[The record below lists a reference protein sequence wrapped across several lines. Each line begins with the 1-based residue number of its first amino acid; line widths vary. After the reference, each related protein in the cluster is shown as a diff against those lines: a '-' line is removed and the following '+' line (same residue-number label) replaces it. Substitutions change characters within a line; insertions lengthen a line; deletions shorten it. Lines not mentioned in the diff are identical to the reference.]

1 MVITEALAH
10 GLPVIATPTGVGTDP
25 RFQQEI
31 VTVPSNDASALQIAI
46 EKMLKNEPF
55 RLMMR
60 RQIETIATQ
69 LTTWNDTARHIA
81 HAVTTTL
88 KGRVI

>member
-1 MVITEALAH
+1 
-10 GLPVIATPTGVGTDP
+10 
-25 RFQQEI
+25 
-31 VTVPSNDASALQIAI
+31 VPSNDASALQIAI